1 VLIPWAVYL
10 PSRVRELRT
19 QMAERSVSTNNAM
32 TKKIVYSHIAA
43 QAVGQVTKGEG
54 EKGRRKTTTTI

>member
-1 VLIPWAVYL
+1 
-10 PSRVRELRT
+10 
-19 QMAERSVSTNNAM
+19 MAERSVSTNNAM

-54 EKGRRKTTTTI
+54 EKGRSNCQILRQSRRG